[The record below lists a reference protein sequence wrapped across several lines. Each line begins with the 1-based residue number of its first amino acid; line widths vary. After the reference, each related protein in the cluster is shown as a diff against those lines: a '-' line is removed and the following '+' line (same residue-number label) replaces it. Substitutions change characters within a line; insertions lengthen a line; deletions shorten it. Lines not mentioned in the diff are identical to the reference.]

1 MISAEVDGRL
11 PYMTYPEPWR
21 GQPKQPPEFL
31 RPPPKPL
38 PPSRYNGAPL
48 NGARLA
54 HTQRPPSKYSP
65 PAAAPVNLTQPKD
78 EIADYPSY
86 RIFQPSFPH
95 FNPNPYQI
103 YSSPYTSILR
113 PNFVPPPLSPL
124 DTYSP
129 TTSSTAVT
137 NSGTFLS
144 PQSNYSPPAAV
155 KPNQSLLRDNRKT
168 LPPPPPQPNATVTT
182 NSFKVPSGK
191 EGSLKHRILTRPE
204 DNVPLQRAAIDLQR
218 TNASETHR
226 NWIPSTVSPPQSPG
240 KSFNNNTVPVNFSK
254 GSLIQLANGALRKV
268 EDMKTEDFVLS
279 AEKSPELRLE
289 NSTVIKIEENPIT
302 RTVTITLTY
311 NQRRTQAEVEYP
323 LEHPFFICGK
333 GWASCNTERTF
344 HIYGLKVHQLQV
356 GDVIIS
362 LTPRTPSQNPRISG
376 TLTTTATT
384 TAMTVRQVSSTSQQR
399 PNDQMIQSNQQINQ
413 KPLLNHSISHL
424 TSISHSSSS
433 NPSSMANTHQ
443 QTMSPESLAK
453 KRRWSAPGQICD
465 DEEQQVHRKIKV
477 E

>member
-38 PPSRYNGAPL
+38 PPSRYNGAPP

-54 HTQRPPSKYSP
+54 HTHRPPSKYSP
-65 PAAAPVNLTQPKD
+65 PTATPVNLTQPKE
-78 EIADYPSY
+78 EITEYPSY
-86 RIFQPSFPH
+86 RLFQPSFPP

-113 PNFVPPPLSPL
+113 PNFVPPLSPL
-124 DTYSP
+124 ETYSS
-129 TTSSTAVT
+129 TSSSTSVT

-144 PQSNYSPPAAV
+144 PQSNYSSPAAV
-155 KPNQSLLRDNRKT
+155 KPSQSLLRDNRKAQ
-168 LPPPPPQPNATVTT
+168 PPQPPPTAAAIAN

-204 DNVPLQRAAIDLQR
+204 DNIPQSRGPIDLQS
-218 TNASETHR
+218 ASVAETHR
-226 NWIPSTVSPPQSPG
+226 NWIPSSSVSPPQSPA
-240 KSFNNNTVPVNFSK
+240 KTFNNNTVPVNFAK

-311 NQRRTQAEVEYP
+311 NRRRTQTEVEYP

-333 GWASCNTERTF
+333 GWASCNTDRTF

-362 LTPRTPSQNPRISG
+362 LTPRTPSQTSRSSA

-384 TAMTVRQVSSTSQQR
+384 TAMTVRQVSSTGQYRSNDQKAQSSQQT
-399 PNDQMIQSNQQINQ
+399 NQ
-413 KPLLNHSISHL
+413 KLPLNHSISHL
-424 TSISHSSSS
+424 TGTTHSSNS
-433 NPSSMANTHQ
+433 NPSPMSSVNQ
-443 QTMSPESLAK
+443 QTMSPESMAK

-465 DEEQQVHRKIKV
+465 DEEQLHRKIKV